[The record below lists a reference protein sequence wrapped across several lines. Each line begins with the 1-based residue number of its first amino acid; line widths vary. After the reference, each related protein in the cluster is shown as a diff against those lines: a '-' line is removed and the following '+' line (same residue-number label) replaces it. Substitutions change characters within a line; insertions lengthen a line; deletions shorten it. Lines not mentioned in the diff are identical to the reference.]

1 MSEDPDNSENKQ
13 NLEFM
18 LVSMLD
24 NVYFKIFISFLTI
37 STSLIT
43 LGSIITK
50 QLGPRYITI
59 LLIFLSV
66 LVTLLF
72 APRLFSSRIP
82 IFEYRMKFMNYYLK
96 KFLRESK
103 ESVVFLNIASTWFSN
118 IEDEIKSKIEGNNN
132 FWVEFLLLKRIRT
145 DTEQSYFDL
154 RERDEGLPFGDL
166 MKKSNITLYSLFRFL
181 LKLAEERPKLIHNFR
196 VREYKFMPVMC
207 EYIFDGNKIVFGP
220 YISKDCNFIPLF
232 EIKKN
237 SKKPG
242 SGISLAFGQ
251 IDEHYRI
258 LRGDKGHR
266 QNDSYVPIFSYWDG
280 HDNKSIHEF
289 IETNTPQRIEKILDK
304 YDGIY
309 LKYLQGDDNSKLSDD
324 IISALGASGLEA
336 RFDAVMRDIN
346 RKIITPCDQS

>member
-18 LVSMLD
+18 LVSVLD
-24 NVYFKIFISFLTI
+24 NVYFKIFTWFLTI

-50 QLGPRYITI
+50 QLDLKYIII

-72 APRLFSSRIP
+72 APRLFPPRIP

-103 ESVVFLNIASTWFSN
+103 DSVVFLNIASTWFSN
-118 IEDEIKSKIEGNNN
+118 IEDEIKSKIEGKNT
-132 FWVEFLLLKRIRT
+132 FCVEFLLLKRIRIPK
-145 DTEQSYFDL
+145 EQSYFAL
-154 RERDEGLPFGDL
+154 RERDEGLPPGDL
-166 MKKSNITLYSLFRFL
+166 VKKSNITLYSLFRFL
-181 LKLAEERPKLIHNFR
+181 LKLAEERPTLIHNFR

-207 EYIFDGNKIVFGP
+207 EYIFDGKKIVFGP

-251 IDEHYRI
+251 IEEHYRI
-258 LRGDKGHR
+258 LRGDKGLR

-280 HDNKSIHEF
+280 DNNKSIHKF
-289 IETNTPQRIEKILDK
+289 IEKNTPQKIERVLEK
-304 YDGIY
+304 YDDIY
-309 LKYLQGDDNSKLSDD
+309 
-324 IISALGASGLEA
+324 
-336 RFDAVMRDIN
+336 
-346 RKIITPCDQS
+346 